1 MTGNNIPLVYMENIT
16 RRFGSIAALR
26 NVYFTVKR
34 GEIVGLLGDNGAG
47 KSTLIK
53 VLTGVHR
60 PTEGQIYFEGS
71 PVHIPSPQVAR
82 ALGIETVYQD
92 LALVNL
98 MSISRNFFLGHEP
111 TIDIGPLKFLDKAKM
126 NDMTV
131 HALGDIGI
139 EIRRPEEE
147 VLRMS
152 GGERQSIAI
161 GRAKYF
167 GSKLLILD
175 EPTSAL
181 SVGETGK
188 VLGYTR
194 EAKNA
199 GMGVIFITHNI
210 THVYQV
216 ADRFTIISHGQKVGD
231 FMKEEVDEQ
240 EISRMIM
247 GAPVPEHLV
256 SVVAEREAAIQALHY
271 DLVPTTIPQPEAVVQ
286 DDLHG
291 GEIMSSPPAQPVV
304 VAAPPPRPQRTQQ
317 QAQMLRMLSTW
328 GGLIALVIMLCGVT
342 VATGGLAA
350 IAPTPTATTVPTPN
364 IAEIPPEILELQ
376 EQLLNDPDGQQRAL
390 AAAKLGSERFRDISS
405 VEPLIQALQD
415 EAWEVRQKAAKAL
428 GRIGDRRAV
437 DPLQELLRDNN
448 SVVRDE
454 AGAALQQAFGLSC
467 SASDGC
473 VEE

>member
-1 MTGNNIPLVYMENIT
+1 MTGNGNVPLVYMENIT
-16 RRFGSIAALR
+16 RRFGLIAALR
-26 NVYFTVKR
+26 DVYFTVNR

-53 VLTGVHR
+53 VLTGIHI
-60 PTEGQIYFEGS
+60 PTEGQIYFEGE
-71 PVHIPSPQVAR
+71 PVHIPSPKVAR

-111 TIDIGPLKFLDKAKM
+111 TTGIGPFKFLDKEQM
-126 NDMTV
+126 NEGTI

-181 SVGETGK
+181 SVGETEK
-188 VLGYTR
+188 VLSYTR
-194 EAKNA
+194 EAKKA

-231 FMKEEVDEQ
+231 FMKAEVDEQ

-247 GAPVPEHLV
+247 GMPVPEHLV
-256 SVVAEREAAIQALHY
+256 PAVEEREAAIKRLH
-271 DLVPTTIPQPEAVVQ
+271 DE
-286 DDLHG
+286 
-291 GEIMSSPPAQPVV
+291 MSSIAHTIVV
-304 VAAPPPRPQRTQQ
+304 DGVPQKPQQ
-317 QAQMLRMLSTW
+317 LRSRQQRQLRSLSIL
-328 GGLIALVIMLCGVT
+328 GGVIAFVIILAGLMFV
-342 VATGGLAA
+342 TGGLDELQ
-350 IAPTPTATTVPTPN
+350 PTPTVTIVPT
-364 IAEIPPEILELQ
+364 ADVADIPPDVLELQ
-376 EQLLNDPDGQQRAL
+376 DQLVNNPDAQQRAL
-390 AAAKLGSERFRDISS
+390 AAVKLGATKNQHISS

-415 EAWEVRQKAAKAL
+415 EAWEVRQSAAKSL
-428 GRIGDRRAV
+428 GKLGDRRAI

-454 AGAALQQAFGLSC
+454 AATALQDAFGLSC

-473 VEE
+473 VED